1 MLPEDKYCPACA
13 TPLEIKNVFGTDRPA
28 CPNCSHVVYHD
39 PKVAATCIVER
50 EGRILMI
57 RRALQPGMGLWCMPG
72 GYVNRGEA
80 VEEAA
85 AREVLEET
93 GLVVEVEHLVGL
105 FSEKGHPVIVAA
117 FAATETSGALRAGP
131 EAQEVCF
138 FLQEALPPLAFP
150 RDVEILER
158 WRDLLNGLK

>member
-13 TPLEIKNVFGTDRPA
+13 TPLRLTDVFGTQRPA
-28 CPNCSHVVYHD
+28 CPSCRHIVYHD

-57 RRALQPGMGLWCMPG
+57 KRGLEPGLGLWCMPG
-72 GYVNRGEA
+72 GYVDRGEV

-93 GLVVEVEHLVGL
+93 GLVVKVEGLVGL

-117 FAATETSGALRAGP
+117 FAAKATGGTLLAGP
-131 EAQEVCF
+131 EAQDVGYF
-138 FLQEALPPLAFP
+138 SQDDLPPLAFP
-150 RDVEILER
+150 RDVQILEK
-158 WRDLLNGLK
+158 WRELMSSLK